1 MNHDEPGESSGQT
14 EAYGKAARLSVMDRN
29 DPGEPPSQAE
39 IEGMDWQRLTTP
51 SPCTSSYPPNLPK
64 LHGDIQAGTQRTPG
78 QNGHANHGESVADL
92 TPTTPPSSPPPQ
104 GPPYSPISRD
114 EDAIRTEEQEVDREL
129 EYMRDLLAKE
139 QALYNARQAREREEE
154 KARQAAQEKMR
165 QRHELAAET
174 HRLEALREKEE
185 RWKRHLA
192 LENQRREVRT
202 KQVELARLRQ
212 QIKQHQ
218 RQQTARRPALID
230 IEDFHRALKPGL
242 LRHQYVR
249 PYAEDEEYL

>member
-1 MNHDEPGESSGQT
+1 MQTRSQAARLSAMNHDEPGESSGQT

-129 EYMRDLLAKE
+129 EYMRSSSKRAGAVQCPSGQGKRGRE
-139 QALYNARQAREREEE
+139 GPSSRPGENAS
-154 KARQAAQEKMR
+154 
-165 QRHELAAET
+165 T
-174 HRLEALREKEE
+174 
-185 RWKRHLA
+185 
-192 LENQRREVRT
+192 
-202 KQVELARLRQ
+202 
-212 QIKQHQ
+212 
-218 RQQTARRPALID
+218 P
-230 IEDFHRALKPGL
+230 
-242 LRHQYVR
+242 
-249 PYAEDEEYL
+249 